1 MDKVLVAIIQ
11 ILKMEENL
19 DNQKQI
25 VKEMN
30 EFLQIQ
36 NAEIEKHC
44 GIVGQ
49 LESKLFFKA
58 FRNKILEEK
67 RDHNQKIASL
77 KNQLKDEQKYSDEQ
91 DAALGKL
98 LGTFN
103 LESFQPKLIA
113 IWSPS
118 RNRTKC

>member
-11 ILKMEENL
+11 ILKMEESL

-25 VKEMN
+25 IKEMN
-30 EFLQIQ
+30 EFLTIQ

-49 LESKLFFKA
+49 LESKSDGRELPWKES
-58 FRNKILEEK
+58 LEEK

-98 LGTFN
+98 YILYYF
-103 LESFQPKLIA
+103 LLL
-113 IWSPS
+113 
-118 RNRTKC
+118 